1 MSNKFG
7 QLIKEKLAERRLSQR
22 QLAQMA
28 MSSPTY
34 INYLIRGI
42 NPSARSGKLRPR
54 AEIVKSIARV
64 LGIPVEEA
72 LEAAGLDPQ
81 LAQRDPGVD
90 SQVYVNQPTPAERAQ
105 PERPIFDIAYDAALA
120 ALKDMEGSS
129 TKRQAAKRVTIE
141 IIPGKMQI
149 ALLDAADGLTPDQI
163 EQYKQAFLAAYEAVR
178 QQTESPNVMRNE

>member
-1 MSNKFG
+1 MSSKLG

-64 LGIPVEEA
+64 LGIPAEEA
-72 LEAAGLDPQ
+72 LEAAGLDPR

-90 SQVYVNQPTPAERAQ
+90 SQVYLNQPKPVERTPL
-105 PERPIFDIAYDAALA
+105 ERPIFDIAYNAALA
-120 ALKDMEGSS
+120 AVKDLGGSG
-129 TKRQAAKRVTIE
+129 TKPSAAKRVTID
-141 IIPGKMQI
+141 IPGRLQI
-149 ALLDAADGLTPDQI
+149 VLLDAADGLTPDQI
-163 EQYKQAFLAAYEAVR
+163 AQYKQAFLAAYEAVR
-178 QQTESPNVMRNE
+178 QQMDAERAGDT